1 LGNNAITNE
10 RTTPH
15 VQHIVLGIN
24 SKKIYPPKS
33 SNTNGRIELEVLLG
47 HLMIHNKHQMQQQ
60 NLNKKYM
67 NS

>member
-24 SKKIYPPKS
+24 SKKIYAPRS
-33 SNTNGRIELEVLLG
+33 SNTNGQIELEVLLG